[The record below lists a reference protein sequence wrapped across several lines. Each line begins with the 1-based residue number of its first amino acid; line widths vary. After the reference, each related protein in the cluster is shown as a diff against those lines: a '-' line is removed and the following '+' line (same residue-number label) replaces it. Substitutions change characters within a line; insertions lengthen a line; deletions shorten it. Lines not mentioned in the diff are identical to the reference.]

1 MAETLIPLA
10 TEMSNEALEQVDLFR
25 LRFRELWK
33 NWESLKKQGL
43 SLGGSFSNLG
53 SGKVSGPGCGVEVH
67 RLKGFYLDFRFFWA
81 QKEPTE
87 FFKISSLVGKHCADA
102 RLRQCLSSN
111 NEQWK
116 EAGFLHEWH
125 GIKAEEM
132 VDVLFNGEL
141 FHSDPAK
148 RARMRY
154 VQTLMN
160 DELAHHCLVYSV
172 YTRMLVV
179 RNINWVI
186 QPLGQS
192 GRHVR
197 VPAEYARQDA
207 SAGAPNNGAPMS

>member
-1 MAETLIPLA
+1 MADTLISL
-10 TEMSNEALEQVDLFR
+10 TTKISDEALEQVELFR
-25 LRFRELWK
+25 LKFQELWS

-53 SGKVSGPGCGVEVH
+53 NGKVSGPGCGIEVH

-81 QKEPTE
+81 QREPTE
-87 FFKISSLVGKHCADA
+87 FFKISSLLGKHCADT
-102 RLRQCLSSN
+102 RLHRCLSSN
-111 NEQWK
+111 KEQWK

-125 GIKAEEM
+125 GIKPDEM
-132 VDVLFNGEL
+132 IDVLFNGEL

-160 DELAHHCLVYSV
+160 DDLAHHCLVYSV

-179 RNINWVI
+179 RNINWIV
-186 QPLGQS
+186 QPLEQS
-192 GRHVR
+192 RQYVR
-197 VPAEYARQDA
+197 VPVEYAQQNAPAD
-207 SAGAPNNGAPMS
+207 APNGGVPLS